1 MTKIGS
7 KIKSLIQGSEYNVK
21 EIADKIGISAPN
33 IYRLYERDSVE
44 TKYLV
49 ALAEIYKVS
58 ISYFFNGEE
67 VSELSGEIAD
77 LKEEIKKRDETIIQL
92 KEKNAMLEKLNEHHE
107 ERLQKRKELDRFL
120 DLFFEAAGDDD
131 FKEPGYNTSGLL
143 YKFAQSLLKEGEI
156 NAYSLISSMNDDP
169 DINRL
174 INMTLKKIKRSL

>member
-7 KIKSLIQGSEYNVK
+7 RIKSLIQGSEYSVK

-49 ALAEIYKVS
+49 TLAEIYRVP
-58 ISYFFNGEE
+58 ISYFFNGED
-67 VSELSGEIAD
+67 VSDLTGEIAN
-77 LKEEIKKRDETIIQL
+77 LKEQINIKDEMILQL
-92 KEKNAMLEKLNEHHE
+92 KEKITMLEKLNVHHE
-107 ERLQKRKELDRFL
+107 EWLQKRKELDRFL

-131 FKEPGYNTSGLL
+131 FQNPGYNTSGLL

-169 DINRL
+169 EINRL
-174 INMTLKKIKRSL
+174 INMTLKKIKHSI